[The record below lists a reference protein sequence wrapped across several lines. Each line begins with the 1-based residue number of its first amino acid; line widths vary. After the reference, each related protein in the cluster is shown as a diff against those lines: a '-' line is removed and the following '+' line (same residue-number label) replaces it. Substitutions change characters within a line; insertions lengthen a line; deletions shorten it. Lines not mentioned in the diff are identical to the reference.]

1 MKQEILRVPCQIPKR
16 GHSFVFLGSTMPAI
30 LLIKTSSMGDVIHNL
45 PVVSDIAEHYPN
57 ATIDWVVEESFAA
70 IPAMH
75 PAVRNVIPV
84 ALRRWR
90 HCPFGSSTR
99 REFAQFREAIRKEQY
114 DLVIDTQGLFKSAM
128 ISKFANGVRC
138 GFDRKSAREPL
149 ASLFYDEKK
158 FVEKSLHAVIR
169 NRMLAASCLGYS
181 VEPPIDYGITLQAEK
196 GDYAVLLHATS
207 RADKLWEESNW
218 IELGKNLNMKT
229 VLPWGSLEEKMRS
242 ERLAAAIPGATV
254 PEKLSLSDAARLL
267 AGASVAFGVD
277 TGLAHLAAALRIPV
291 IGIYCSTDPDL
302 TGILTSGKGI
312 NLGCRN
318 GPPSVEDA
326 LSAWK
331 SL

>member
-1 MKQEILRVPCQIPKR
+1 MKWGILRVPCQIRKSGR
-16 GHSFVFLGSTMPAI
+16 SFVFAMPAI

-45 PVVSDIAEHYPN
+45 PVVSDIANHYPN
-57 ATIDWVVEESFAA
+57 ATIDWVVEDAFAA
-70 IPAMH
+70 IPALH

-84 ALRRWR
+84 AVRRWR

-99 REFAQFREAIRKEQY
+99 SEFAQFREAIREERY

-128 ISKFANGVRC
+128 ISKFAQGARC

-149 ASLFYDEKK
+149 ASFFYDEKK
-158 FVEKSLHAVIR
+158 FVEKNFHAVTR

-181 VEPPIDYGITLQAEK
+181 VDSPPDYGITLGAEK
-196 GDYAVLLHATS
+196 GNYAVLLHATS
-207 RADKLWEESNW
+207 RADKLWKEANW
-218 IELGKNLNMKT
+218 IALGRQLGMRT

-242 ERLAAAIPGATV
+242 ERLAAAIPGAAV
-254 PEKLSLSDAARLL
+254 PEKLSLRDAAQLL

-291 IGIYCSTDPDL
+291 IGIYCSTDPGL
-302 TGILTSGKGI
+302 TGILTAGKGV
-312 NLGCRN
+312 NLGGRN
-318 GPPSVEDA
+318 GPPSVEEA

-331 SL
+331 NL